1 MRREFRNLY
10 RHPDDAFGAMD
21 MHGSGF
27 VTMPKFLSSIVCK
40 RIEENTKK
48 LAINQKVN
56 QTPSMISDQIM
67 ATKGFKIT

>member
-1 MRREFRNLY
+1 MRFK
-10 RHPDDAFGAMD
+10 PDDAFGAMD